1 MVLQKKT
8 LSFPLAKG
16 INEKASE
23 PSLGIDSLK
32 AADNVHFEKTGQL
45 RKRGGFVLTNSAQN
59 YVAAGTGGS
68 VGDSGSISSGVG
80 IVQYQNETLVFDGNR
95 AYSKITAPPA
105 TNVLVDKGTF
115 VPMTVEN
122 KVKRRVP
129 DRRQGNAQIAEANGI
144 RVYVWAEYQ
153 FYPSVSSGAV
163 TNQYQVRYDAE
174 DIETGTIIQSNKL
187 LAGYD
192 IAITGTNR
200 LYDIPRPQCLAVSN
214 RIFFIY
220 QDPSTNK
227 ITYRSIDCTSS
238 TTVAQ
243 GKTAGATLQDTSGG
257 SGVDIA
263 LDATYPIFSVD
274 NAGTQTLAS
283 GGVLAYFTGSAFK
296 VQYLEVSGTALNGTT
311 VATVSITAAFAQYAK
326 GPDTVLPS
334 EIFVKTLSDSA
345 AVGTAAI
352 VFGCTA
358 NVGGTAK
365 VHITLLSDNLANQ
378 VSFTDA
384 TNDQGGSG
392 HLFLLAGTAGTL
404 ADGATDIYVPVS
416 LINGA
421 SAITAEAGAADRV
434 SPHWSRVYK
443 ISISSRTIS
452 SISSSS
458 ISVYKD
464 KMSYCST
471 ITSDAFRVGSSLYF
485 AMSVV
490 NDNLLGE
497 DILPDFRLRRGLS
510 NTLAVVNHNGEI
522 IGATK
527 MGQCATCVTSEY
539 VTLNPAQYTFA
550 DDGASVQSNR
560 RLWFGVQRVLKDA
573 SSNKYRFGASRFA
586 GYINTSKDVA
596 ATMHNYDPDTI
607 FGISL
612 VTCDFDPDRAI
623 ASADADGSLVLTGG
637 VLHGY
642 DGDRIFENDFVVSPS
657 ISRLVQSGA
666 SANTYVA
673 GGTVRGFTNG
683 LVLKYSVI
691 YEWGD
696 SNGNIY
702 RSAPAPFNEV
712 TIATGGVKTVG
723 TVTGGSG
730 YTNGTF
736 DVTMGGGSGTGAV
749 FNITVSGGAVQSVN
763 SITSQGSGYTNGETL
778 TFPDGSSGSV
788 PISAVYNTNRVLVY
802 VRPLPPALTRKGGI
816 TESYTIGGATH
827 TPTGKGVNILVYR
840 TEGNGNIFYEVGS
853 LPLLNEI
860 GATGLQDE
868 IAFVDMP
875 PDHATVVNAAP
886 LYPTDGTAQSGCF
899 GSCTDL
905 VKHQNKVFAAAIDD
919 NVYMSVP
926 LTDGEAVRFPADT
939 SEFQIN
945 FPGDASKLTAIEG
958 NLDHFVMFTE
968 DNGFFVSGRGPDRL
982 GAGAFPAPRLFAS
995 GQGAKPGAAHTDS
1008 PVGVFYQGERGI
1020 YLVGRDMS
1028 INYIGASVEDR
1039 TSKLAVNML
1048 RHDPTNEVRIM
1059 LSNAGTSSGSDQYLI
1074 YNYYF
1079 QQWSR
1084 YTIAYTSSAHQI
1096 AEVYNGSSFQRLTA
1110 DGKQWEQ
1117 STTVFQDN
1125 STNYDMVVDTGFIS
1139 PSGILKKDRVYRFM
1153 YLGEY
1158 MGAHEAEAQIYVDY
1172 KTGDEASPTLNIT
1185 QAPSDIYLYR
1195 VHMPSQK
1202 NRAIRIKLVLSGSTE
1217 AARLNGIAFEVG
1229 IRPESTNFKTSQDRT
1244 Y

>member
-1 MVLQKKT
+1 MALQKKT

-95 AYSKITAPPA
+95 AYSKITAPPT

-153 FYPSVSSGAV
+153 FYPTTG
-163 TNQYQVRYDAE
+163 TQYQVRYDAE
-174 DIETGTIIQSNKL
+174 DIDTGTIIQSNKL
-187 LAGYD
+187 LSSYS
-192 IAITGTNR
+192 ITITGSSR

-274 NAGTQTLAS
+274 TAGTQTIAN

-296 VQYLEVSGTALNGTT
+296 VQYLEVDGTT
-311 VATVSITAAFAQYAK
+311 LKGTGVATVSVTAAFAQYVK
-326 GPDTVLPS
+326 GDDTVLPS

-345 AVGTAAI
+345 ASGTVAI

-358 NVGGTAK
+358 VVSGVAK

-378 VSFTDA
+378 VSLTDDTDDA
-384 TNDQGGSG
+384 FQTGENI
-392 HLFLLAGTAGTL
+392 FLLTGTAGTL
-404 ADGATDIYVPVS
+404 TDGATDIYVPVS
-416 LINGA
+416 LVKGA
-421 SAITAEAGAADRV
+421 STSVAEAGANDRV
-434 SPHWSRVYK
+434 PTHWSRIYK
-443 ISISSRTIS
+443 ISINSRTVS

-458 ISVYKD
+458 ISVHKD
-464 KMSYCST
+464 ALSYCST

-510 NTLAVVNHNGEI
+510 NTLAVINHNGEI

-539 VTLNPAQYTFA
+539 VTLNPAQYTFV
-550 DDGASVQSNR
+550 DDGVSPQSNR
-560 RLWFGVQRVLKDA
+560 RLWFGIQRVVSDV
-573 SSNKYRFGASRFA
+573 SNGKYRFGASRFA
-586 GYINTSKDVA
+586 GYINTSKDIA
-596 ATMHNYDPDTI
+596 ATTHNYDPDTI

-683 LVLKYSVI
+683 LVLKYSVV

-730 YTNGTF
+730 YVNGTY
-736 DVTMGGGSGTGAV
+736 DVTMNGGNGTGAV

-763 SITSQGSGYTNGETL
+763 SITSQGSGYANDEVL
-778 TFPDGSSGSV
+778 TFPSGSSGSV

-816 TESYTIGGATH
+816 TESYPISGSTR
-827 TPTGKGVNILVYR
+827 TPTGKGVNMIVYR
-840 TEGNGNIFYEVGS
+840 TESNGNIFYEVGS
-853 LPLLNEI
+853 IPILNEI
-860 GATGLQDE
+860 GARDE
-868 IAFVDMP
+868 LGFIDMP
-875 PDHATVVNAAP
+875 PDHANVVNAEP
-886 LYPTDGTAQSGCF
+886 LYTTDGTAQSGCF

-939 SEFQIN
+939 FEFQIN

-1008 PVGVFYQGERGI
+1008 PVGIFYQGERGI

-1229 IRPESTNFKTSQDRT
+1229 IRPESTNFKTSQNRT